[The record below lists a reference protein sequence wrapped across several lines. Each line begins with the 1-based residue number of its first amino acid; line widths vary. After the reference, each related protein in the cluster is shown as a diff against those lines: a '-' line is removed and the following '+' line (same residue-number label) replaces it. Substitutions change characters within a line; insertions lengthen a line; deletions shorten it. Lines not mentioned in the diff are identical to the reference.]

1 MRKIF
6 VTAIAAL
13 TAVGTLYAA
22 DPKVWVPDST
32 GFIFTD
38 TKVIP
43 TTPVKDQ
50 HKSGTCWCYSTNSF
64 FESEI
69 LRKTGKQIHLSEGFV
84 VNHCYKDKAE
94 RYVRMDGTINFAEGG
109 AAGDVNYVWN
119 RYGMVPNDVYTGL
132 THGDKKFQT
141 NELTDI
147 LKGYLSVVK
156 RNERNKL
163 TPAWREGFNAVIDS
177 YMGKLPETFV
187 WEGVTYTPKSYA
199 ESLPIK
205 MSDYVSIASFTHHP
219 FYQPFVL
226 EVADNWLWSSYQN
239 VPIDELMEV
248 LDYAIEHG
256 YTAAWG
262 ADVSEG
268 GFKWRRGYA
277 ILPVEDQLESREG
290 TDMDRWTQ
298 LSDKDREE
306 EKWDIKGPV
315 PERWVTQEERQE
327 MFDNKE
333 TTDDHGMLIMGK
345 AVDQKGNRYYK
356 VQNSWDTNQLYKG
369 YFYVSEAFV
378 RAKTM
383 NIMVHKDAVPAKI
396 AKKMGL

>member
-226 EVADNWLWSSYQN
+226 EVADNWLWS
-239 VPIDELMEV
+239 
-248 LDYAIEHG
+248 
-256 YTAAWG
+256 
-262 ADVSEG
+262 
-268 GFKWRRGYA
+268 
-277 ILPVEDQLESREG
+277 ILPKMCPSMSSWRFLTTPSSMVIPPLGALTSAKVASNGVVVMPSCPSR
-290 TDMDRWTQ
+290 
-298 LSDKDREE
+298 
-306 EKWDIKGPV
+306 
-315 PERWVTQEERQE
+315 
-327 MFDNKE
+327 
-333 TTDDHGMLIMGK
+333 
-345 AVDQKGNRYYK
+345 
-356 VQNSWDTNQLYKG
+356 TNWN
-369 YFYVSEAFV
+369 
-378 RAKTM
+378 RAKARIWTAGP
-383 NIMVHKDAVPAKI
+383 NSATKI
-396 AKKMGL
+396 ARRRSGTSKVLCPSVG